1 MEAYE
6 KRLRNRVRVSGW
18 LIALLLVVMVAVGEL
33 SGRILLDGRTMT
45 ESAQR
50 CSSMLFFGAL
60 IWLIVRIVRTK
71 RLLKMR
77 LVRREREIAEAD
89 ERRRMIRERSGG
101 TAMNI
106 LLWLLAAAVFVLA
119 YVDMTAFETARW
131 ILLGALALK
140 GGCLYYYSRKF

>member
-6 KRLRNRVRVSGW
+6 KRLRKRLRVSGW
-18 LIALLLVVMVAVGEL
+18 LIALLLIAMVAVGEL
-33 SGRILLDGRTMT
+33 SGKVLLDGRTMT

-60 IWLIVRIVRTK
+60 IWLIVRVVRTK

-77 LVRREREIAEAD
+77 LVRREQEIAEAD
-89 ERRRMIRERSGG
+89 ERRRMIRDRSGSA
-101 TAMNI
+101 AMDI

-119 YVDMTAFETARW
+119 YVDMAAFETARW

-140 GGCLYYYSRKF
+140 GGCLYYYSQKY